1 MYILSYNIP
10 YKDLDMAMEKLQI
23 HNIYNVFYE
32 SPLEITTDD
41 YGYGYIEKDD
51 DGNIVGM
58 WADYIEKDDED
69 ITLKVAMDDTEG
81 ELNEFIELVDSILG
95 VKHIALEENNTDY
108 TTFEFPAIHLD
119 DTWVIAS
126 PDEEYPN
133 KKQINFISQGAF
145 GTGMHETTQDILR
158 LILNKLD
165 LKDKSVLDIGTGSGI
180 LSIAASLTGAAKV
193 DAVDIRDITD
203 EVELNASL
211 NNITNIKAIVGN
223 ILEDESQIDESY
235 DWIFINI
242 GGEETKMFMEFI
254 NKHLN
259 ENGDLLVSG
268 LVEWSFDEVK
278 ANVEKYGFEFI
289 EKYQT
294 NEWCTATFK
303 KR

>member
-51 DGNIVGM
+51 
-58 WADYIEKDDED
+58 ED
-69 ITLKVAMDDTEG
+69 ITLKVAMEDTEG

-95 VKHIALEENNTDY
+95 VKHIGLEENTNDY
-108 TTFEFPAIHLD
+108 TTFEFPAIHID

-145 GTGMHETTQDILR
+145 GTGLHETTQDILR
-158 LILNKLD
+158 LILNKLE
-165 LKDKSVLDIGTGSGI
+165 LNDKTVLDIGTGSGI
-180 LSIAASLTGAAKV
+180 LSIAASFTGAKKV

-203 EVELNASL
+203 ELELNASL
-211 NNITNIKAIVGN
+211 NNINNIKAIVGN
-223 ILEDESQIDESY
+223 ILEDESQIDEFY

>member
-41 YGYGYIEKDD
+41 YGYG
-51 DGNIVGM
+51 
-58 WADYIEKDDED
+58 YIEKDDED

-278 ANVEKYGFEFI
+278 ANVEKYCFEFI

>member
-41 YGYGYIEKDD
+41 YGYG
-51 DGNIVGM
+51 
-58 WADYIEKDDED
+58 YIEKDDED

-145 GTGMHETTQDILR
+145 GTGMHETTQYILR

-268 LVEWSFDEVK
+268 LVEWSFDVVK

>member
-41 YGYGYIEKDD
+41 YGYG
-51 DGNIVGM
+51 
-58 WADYIEKDDED
+58 YIEKDDED

-180 LSIAASLTGAAKV
+180 LSIAASLTGAKKV
-193 DAVDIRDITD
+193 DAVDIRDITG

>member
-41 YGYGYIEKDD
+41 YGYG
-51 DGNIVGM
+51 
-58 WADYIEKDDED
+58 YIEKDDED

-278 ANVEKYGFEFI
+278 DNVEKYGFEFI

>member
-41 YGYGYIEKDD
+41 YGYG
-51 DGNIVGM
+51 
-58 WADYIEKDDED
+58 YIEKDDED

-108 TTFEFPAIHLD
+108 TTFEFPTIHLD

-126 PDEEYPN
+126 PDEEYQN

>member
-51 DGNIVGM
+51 
-58 WADYIEKDDED
+58 ED

-95 VKHIALEENNTDY
+95 VKHIGLEENTNDY

-180 LSIAASLTGAAKV
+180 LSIAASFTGAKKV

>member
-41 YGYGYIEKDD
+41 YGYG
-51 DGNIVGM
+51 
-58 WADYIEKDDED
+58 YIEKDDED

-268 LVEWSFDEVK
+268 LVEWSFDEIK

>member
-41 YGYGYIEKDD
+41 YGYG
-51 DGNIVGM
+51 
-58 WADYIEKDDED
+58 YIEKDDED

-180 LSIAASLTGAAKV
+180 LSIAASFTGAKKV

-203 EVELNASL
+203 ELELNASL
-211 NNITNIKAIVGN
+211 NNINNIKAIVGN
-223 ILEDESQIDESY
+223 ILEDESQIDEFY

-303 KR
+303 KSK

>member
-41 YGYGYIEKDD
+41 YGYG
-51 DGNIVGM
+51 
-58 WADYIEKDDED
+58 YIEKDDED

-180 LSIAASLTGAAKV
+180 LSIAASLTGAKKV

-211 NNITNIKAIVGN
+211 NNITNIKAIVEN

-259 ENGDLLVSG
+259 ENGVLLVSG
-268 LVEWSFDEVK
+268 LVKWSFDEVK

>member
-1 MYILSYNIP
+1 MYILSYTIP

-51 DGNIVGM
+51 
-58 WADYIEKDDED
+58 ED

-95 VKHIALEENNTDY
+95 VKHIGLEENTNDY
-108 TTFEFPAIHLD
+108 TTFEFPAIHID

-126 PDEEYPN
+126 PEEEYPKKN
-133 KKQINFISQGAF
+133 KINFISQGAF
-145 GTGMHETTQDILR
+145 GTGLHETTQDILR
-158 LILNKLD
+158 LILNKLE
-165 LKDKSVLDIGTGSGI
+165 LKDKTVLDIGTGSGI
-180 LSIAASLTGAAKV
+180 LSIAASFTGAKKV

-211 NNITNIKAIVGN
+211 NNINNIKAIVGN
-223 ILEDESQIDESY
+223 ILEDESQIDEFY

-254 NKHLN
+254 NNHLN
-259 ENGDLLVSG
+259 KNGNLLVSG

-278 ANVEKYGFEFI
+278 ANVEKYGFKFI

-294 NEWCTATFK
+294 NEWCTAIFK
-303 KR
+303 KSN

>member
-1 MYILSYNIP
+1 MVGISFYSEVYNCNQTKEGEMNMKKKILLGLVLILCCFTGCSSNSSKNRDDNNP
-10 YKDLDMAMEKLQI
+10 
-23 HNIYNVFYE
+23 
-32 SPLEITTDD
+32 PEIKMSDID
-41 YGYGYIEKDD
+41 WSVKSGI
-51 DGNIVGM
+51 I
-58 WADYIEKDDED
+58 DDERKL
-69 ITLKVAMDDTEG
+69 TFSYK
-81 ELNEFIELVDSILG
+81 
-95 VKHIALEENNTDY
+95 NNTDY
-108 TTFEFPAIHLD
+108 TTFEFPAIHID

-126 PDEEYPN
+126 PEEEYPN
-133 KKQINFISQGAF
+133 KNKINFISQGAF
-145 GTGMHETTQDILR
+145 GTGLHETTQDILR
-158 LILNKLD
+158 LILNKLE
-165 LKDKSVLDIGTGSGI
+165 LNDKTVLDIGTGSGI
-180 LSIAASLTGAAKV
+180 LSIAASFTGAKKV

-211 NNITNIKAIVGN
+211 NNINNIKAIVGN
-223 ILEDESQIDESY
+223 ILEDESQIDEFY

>member
-41 YGYGYIEKDD
+41 YGYG
-51 DGNIVGM
+51 
-58 WADYIEKDDED
+58 YIEKDDED

-235 DWIFINI
+235 DWIFII